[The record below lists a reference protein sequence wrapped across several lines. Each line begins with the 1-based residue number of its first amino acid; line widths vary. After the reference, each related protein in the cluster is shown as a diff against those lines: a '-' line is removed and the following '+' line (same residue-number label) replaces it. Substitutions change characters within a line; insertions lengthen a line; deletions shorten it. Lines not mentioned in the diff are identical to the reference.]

1 MAHHREIFCGG
12 NGAENGV
19 FHRGDFHNAVE
30 NWPLLSPRER
40 ETRCGKLRAG
50 RFLSG
55 EWLLSP
61 GKKHRK
67 TRTGFW
73 KKGKNTR
80 RSPKFLRKKPRRIT
94 SCITGV
100 FPGLWKTLWKMWKT
114 KWEKPQFF
122 CVRRGKPGGKGEKLS
137 QKPSKTRKNRLSTPG
152 LAFWPVEKT
161 KSSDCPA
168 GPSRRGREKGG
179 FGGGG
184 VGRNSVSPVR
194 NRLKKQPKHD
204 RMGKKHPPLALRWLH
219 PGAKHGGAYE
229 LAG

>member
-1 MAHHREIFCGG
+1 MRGKRGGKRGFQQRRFSQCGG
-12 NGAENGV
+12 KLA
-19 FHRGDFHNAVE
+19 
-30 NWPLLSPRER
+30 LLSPGER
-40 ETRCGKLRAG
+40 EIRCGKLRAG

-161 KSSDCPA
+161 KSSDRPA
-168 GPSRRGREKGG
+168 GPSRRGREE
-179 FGGGG
+179 
-184 VGRNSVSPVR
+184 
-194 NRLKKQPKHD
+194 
-204 RMGKKHPPLALRWLH
+204 
-219 PGAKHGGAYE
+219 GA
-229 LAG
+229 LAGERWDETRSPPPGIV